1 MKTYKQ
7 AKLIASAMKQQNVT
21 LAAEELEKTK
31 LYSIKKE
38 IK

>member
-1 MKTYKQ
+1 
-7 AKLIASAMKQQNVT
+7 MKQQNVT

-38 IK
+38 IKWKHIF